1 MKRNA
6 SIWMKLIFVLCLM
19 LSSVSM
25 PAPLQARA
33 DERENIALNKEVSAS
48 RTDYDRGP
56 QLAVDG
62 NKSNATFWDGGS
74 FGNYMTVDLGDLYDL
89 EEIVVYT
96 YWDGSRY
103 YHYDLMVSADGTTF
117 ETITTKEDEAISTED
132 GDAYAYDDVAARYVR
147 IQINYNSSPW
157 GNIQLCELEVY
168 GSLHQRTDEED
179 ILRDKALSSCADGSE
194 ITALTDDRLDTAEA
208 VDKRLD
214 VCADLGRWHSLEE
227 IRIDAAAAHDAG
239 YIIRGSKDGSNC
251 KEICHGTLDAGE
263 NTIQIDA
270 YQGQYLK
277 ISFRGEAEIQEISV
291 YGSPVQKPDP
301 GINLAKG
308 KQAEASATA
317 NGMPASYAVDGNV
330 NSYWDGGSTGQ
341 YLTVDLGADY
351 ALSQIKV
358 ITYFGDERYYKY
370 VVSTSLDN
378 VTFTPIYTKWDETL
392 STSEGIS
399 FAPEDVT
406 ARYVRVTI
414 LENSS
419 PWGSVHL
426 NELEVYGTQSD
437 HEEENIAA
445 GKTVSASGTAQGYQA
460 AAAIDDDYQSAWKGA
475 SASDTLSIDLGETHR
490 LDHLVFFTE
499 GLTNSL
505 VTFRL

>member
-1 MKRNA
+1 
-6 SIWMKLIFVLCLM
+6 
-19 LSSVSM
+19 
-25 PAPLQARA
+25 
-33 DERENIALNKEVSAS
+33 
-48 RTDYDRGP
+48 
-56 QLAVDG
+56 
-62 NKSNATFWDGGS
+62 
-74 FGNYMTVDLGDLYDL
+74 MTVDLGDLYDL

-103 YHYDLMVSADGTTF
+103 YHYDLMVSTDGTTF

-239 YIIRGSKDGSNC
+239 YIIRGSKDGNND
-251 KEICHGTLDAGE
+251 KEICHGTLNTGE

-317 NGMPASYAVDGNV
+317 NGMPASHAVDGNV

-341 YLTVDLGADY
+341 YLTVDLGGDY

-378 VTFTPIYTKWDETL
+378 VTFTPI
-392 STSEGIS
+392 
-399 FAPEDVT
+399 
-406 ARYVRVTI
+406 
-414 LENSS
+414 
-419 PWGSVHL
+419 
-426 NELEVYGTQSD
+426 
-437 HEEENIAA
+437 
-445 GKTVSASGTAQGYQA
+445 
-460 AAAIDDDYQSAWKGA
+460 
-475 SASDTLSIDLGETHR
+475 
-490 LDHLVFFTE
+490 
-499 GLTNSL
+499 
-505 VTFRL
+505 